1 MTSRDENRRLAEAF
15 AEAMGIGVDD
25 AQIHDD
31 PADEPDSFTHNYAA
45 CQNPVCA
52 LCDAYGDG
60 YSAGKEKAYFEV
72 RNWHP
77 KQHAPS
83 CGCNPCMAAR
93 SVLNKVA
100 R

>member
-1 MTSRDENRRLAEAF
+1 MTSRDENRRLAEA
-15 AEAMGIGVDD
+15 MGIGVD
-25 AQIHDD
+25 ATQFQ
-31 PADEPDSFTHNYAA
+31 DERTHESASFAHNYAA
-45 CQNPVCA
+45 CQDPACA

-93 SVLNKVA
+93 SVLSKVA